1 VTVLLNIQ
9 NLICWGNDQPERC
22 RVVDRTSQSSSET
35 EKSTMYYIELLRA
48 IGFTLLLIWVVFI
61 SINGIIFFSLFG
73 LFKKKIQREFGSLT
87 ATTQAYSDI
96 CLGTAE
102 DYFEKIYLF
111 RRVTPLFSW
120 VMTTSYGLFYQILIA
135 AILGALLKLSE

>member
-1 VTVLLNIQ
+1 
-9 NLICWGNDQPERC
+9 
-22 RVVDRTSQSSSET
+22 
-35 EKSTMYYIELLRA
+35 MYYIELLRA

-61 SINGIIFFSLFG
+61 SINGIIFFSLFV

-87 ATTQAYSDI
+87 AATQAYSDI

>member
-1 VTVLLNIQ
+1 
-9 NLICWGNDQPERC
+9 
-22 RVVDRTSQSSSET
+22 
-35 EKSTMYYIELLRA
+35 MYYIELLRA

-87 ATTQAYSDI
+87 AATQAYSDI

-102 DYFEKIYLF
+102 DYFEKVYIF
-111 RRVTPLFSW
+111 RLVPPLFGW
-120 VMTTSYGLFYQILIA
+120 VMTTNYGLFYQILIA
-135 AILGALLKLSE
+135 AIFGALLKLSEKKAVRSFFGAAIYVSHRQVR